1 MGRSNLLNWTTN
13 LSLVVLEFFPLG
25 TKELADLAWGYPVNT
40 ARTAMTTTLTETSIW
55 IFRLDSFS
63 PVLAE
68 EHVGRE
74 GALGTALGLGFSALC
89 GLCLALFSGL
99 ALWTN
104 KSEHC
109 VRGGIIQGQDAH
121 MWYVWVGSGEVGCTN
136 PWFGFLGHLEGK
148 IRVSDGL
155 DTSWTRENE

>member
-121 MWYVWVGSGEVGCTN
+121 MWYVWVGGVRRSWVHEPLVWFPWASGRQDKGKR
-136 PWFGFLGHLEGK
+136 WIGH
-148 IRVSDGL
+148 VM
-155 DTSWTRENE
+155 DT